1 MQSSFFKSTIL
12 FSSIILLTACHHSAV
27 IKPPEYKKPM
37 IESPDHYKYA
47 SIPWVKSSENHVT
60 KPLWWQI
67 YQDENLNQLM
77 QQLDRHN
84 FTLKQ
89 AEARYQYAMALLD
102 GQKAKRAPSVSLSS
116 SIKHTKEKSSQFER
130 DFNSGIAVSWIPDLW
145 GRVAKSIEGQYANLQ
160 ASEADLAAI
169 RLNQQLLAADAY
181 WMIRLLDLKL
191 AIVEQAETSY
201 RRSVQILQ
209 YQYKAGFIARAD
221 VIQAE
226 TQLKQVSIQSL
237 GLKRERALQE
247 NILAVLLGQSIS
259 DFQLVKT
266 QYQFNI
272 PNIPNQIPSR
282 ILNQRPDVIRTE
294 RELAVIHAQLGLA
307 QTAWLPDV
315 SIGLDASLNGQTFNT
330 LLQSPQYLW
339 SVGLNTVGTI
349 FDGGLRQSEIA
360 KSQANYD
367 EKLAAYKQSVLIS
380 WKEVEDALLK
390 SHSFKEQLTEQQQ
403 LSDLAVENE
412 RVVMNRYKAG
422 IISYL
427 EVVTA
432 QNLRLEADQAY
443 VELQQLQMQ
452 NTMQLV
458 AALGTSWSS
467 TL

>member
-60 KPLWWQI
+60 KQLWWQI

-77 QQLDRHN
+77 QQLDRDN

-89 AEARYQYAMALLD
+89 AEARYQYAIALLD
-102 GQKAKRAPSVSLSS
+102 GQKAKRAPSVSLSG
-116 SIKHTKEKSSQFER
+116 SIKQTKKKSSQSER
-130 DFNSGIAVSWIPDLW
+130 DFSSGIAVSWIPDLW
-145 GRVAKSIEGQYANLQ
+145 GRVAKSIEGQHANVQ

-221 VIQAE
+221 FIQAE

-237 GLKRERALQE
+237 ELKRERALQE

-367 EKLAAYKQSVLIS
+367 EKLAAYKQSILIS

-467 TL
+467 AL